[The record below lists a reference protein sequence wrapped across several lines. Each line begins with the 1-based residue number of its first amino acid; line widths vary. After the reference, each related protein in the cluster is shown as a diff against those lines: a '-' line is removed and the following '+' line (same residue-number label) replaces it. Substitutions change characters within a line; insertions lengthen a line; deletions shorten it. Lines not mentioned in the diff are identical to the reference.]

1 MSDSNIASRP
11 SDTEAKIRS
20 RAVKP
25 GHLEVGEFTSGHIG
39 ASSPFGTSSFP
50 LPTASIYFEHTGPV
64 ATRILEDER
73 H

>member
-1 MSDSNIASRP
+1 MSDSNIASRQ
-11 SDTEAKIRS
+11 SEAAKPRS

-39 ASSPFGTSSFP
+39 ASSPFGSSAFP
-50 LPTASIYFEHTGPV
+50 LPAREIYFEYTGPV
-64 ATRILEDER
+64 GTRVLEDER